1 MWPDPFPTIPRRL
14 FPTESSSAPGA
25 QRAATT
31 TLRLMRK
38 SLDRMQSALAGR
50 YLIEREIGS
59 GGMATVHLA
68 HDLKHDRRVAL
79 KVLRSELAATLG
91 AERFLREIRIT
102 ARLNHP
108 HILPLLDS
116 GHADGFLYYVM
127 PYVVGASL
135 RRLLAREE
143 ELSIDQK
150 IRITLKVAAALDH
163 AHSQGVIHRDIKPE
177 NIMFSEGLPVV
188 ADFGIAKAVSAA
200 GPENLTRSGFPLGTP
215 GYMSPEQAAGRVEA
229 DARTDVCGLACVVYE
244 MLVGDTPGVW
254 PIPDE
259 VDAGR
264 FADVPHGHRE
274 LLDKLPDAIEAVLVK
289 ALAIRPAHRY
299 ETPTSFA
306 KALAHAA
313 GRSDLLDDTE
323 TREILG
329 RAAELESS
337 RQSDD
342 GARSIGAAEQVAAE
356 VGIEPERD
364 REDADALGLAPGLIH
379 PGLMDQS
386 SQSAIRGGKLRF
398 QREAEGEISEEVHQT
413 LVDEI
418 DNNLGIVGRISP
430 FGRSL
435 TWSPAAPSD
444 EERNVVVKITPQDG
458 RTRIHVEERVE
469 LSGWVRLVPVAGVV
483 AGAAIGIIGAGTFQ
497 ASNTVMGFSALG
509 LALVGALVAAR
520 ATTWG
525 VCRRRRPELEH
536 LANRLAELAAKSRW
550 AG

>member
-1 MWPDPFPTIPRRL
+1 
-14 FPTESSSAPGA
+14 
-25 QRAATT
+25 
-31 TLRLMRK
+31 MRK
-38 SLDRMQSALAGR
+38 SLERMQSALAGR

-79 KVLRSELAATLG
+79 KVLRSELSATLG

-127 PYVVGASL
+127 PYVAGVSL
-135 RRLLAREE
+135 RGLLSRGD
-143 ELSIDQK
+143 ELTLDQK
-150 IRITLKVAAALDH
+150 IRITLKVAAALDY
-163 AHSQGVIHRDIKPE
+163 AHGHGVIHRDIKPE
-177 NIMFSEGLPVV
+177 NIMFSAGFPVV

-200 GPENLTRSGFPLGTP
+200 GPENLTKSGFPLGTP

-244 MLVGDTPGVW
+244 MLIGDTPGVW
-254 PIPDE
+254 PLPEE
-259 VDAGR
+259 VEAGR
-264 FADVPHGHRE
+264 FAEAPPTDRE
-274 LLDKLPDAIEAVLVK
+274 KLDQLPVEVEQVLVK

-299 ETPTSFA
+299 GTPTEFA

-313 GRSDLLDDTE
+313 GRSELLDDTE
-323 TREILG
+323 TREILD
-329 RAAELESS
+329 RATELEVK
-337 RQSDD
+337 RQN
-342 GARSIGAAEQVAAE
+342 GGNALSIGAVERVAAE
-356 VGIEPERD
+356 VGIDPAIVREAAGELAETPGTFREGLVD
-364 REDADALGLAPGLIH
+364 RT
-379 PGLMDQS
+379 S
-386 SQSAIRGGKLRF
+386 TAIVRGGKLRF
-398 QREAEGEISEEVHQT
+398 FRETDGEISEEVHHT

-418 DNNLGIVGRISP
+418 DSRLGIVGRISP
-430 FGRSL
+430 FGQSL

-469 LSGWVRLVPVAGVV
+469 LSGWDRVVPVIGIVG
-483 AGAAIGIIGAGTFQ
+483 GAALGIVATGTLQ
-497 ASNTVMGFSALG
+497 TSDTVMGLTALG
-509 LALVGALVAAR
+509 LGICGAFAGIKAA
-520 ATTWG
+520 TWS
-525 VCRRRRPELEH
+525 VCRRRRPQLEQ

-550 AG
+550 SSEL